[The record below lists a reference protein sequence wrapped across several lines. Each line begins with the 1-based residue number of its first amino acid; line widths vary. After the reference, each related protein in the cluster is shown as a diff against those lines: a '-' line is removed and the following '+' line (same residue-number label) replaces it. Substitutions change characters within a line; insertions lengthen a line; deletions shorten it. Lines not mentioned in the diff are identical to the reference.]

1 MPPLLRNASRC
12 EHCVAGLA
20 RAFLVRT
27 FFAATGA
34 APVVIPCAGWLPRT
48 TLMRE
53 KPKKSG
59 GDGPFSVLSCSG
71 KQKAEQG

>member
-20 RAFLVRT
+20 GAFLVRT

-34 APVVIPCAGWLPRT
+34 APVVIPCTGCAGWLPRT

-53 KPKKSG
+53 
-59 GDGPFSVLSCSG
+59 D
-71 KQKAEQG
+71 